1 MLENGF
7 VKLHRNLLKWEWY
20 KDKNTF
26 KLFIHLLMTANY
38 YDEKWK
44 GIMVKRGSRVTGYHE
59 LAAETGLSFQEVRTA
74 INHLIL
80 TNEITKQSNSQGT
93 IITINN
99 YDKYQDIVN
108 TATNNQQ
115 TANKQLTND
124 QQLIK
129 KAKKAKNEKEGP
141 PVPADA
147 PDGAAHE
154 MTREERLEKIK
165 RLRR

>member
-20 KDKNTF
+20 KDSNTF
-26 KLFIHLLMTANY
+26 KLFIHLLLTANY

-44 GIMVKRGSRVTGYHE
+44 GIIVKRGSRVTGYHE
-59 LAAETGLSFQEVRTA
+59 LAVETGISFQSVRTA
-74 INHLIL
+74 INHLIS
-80 TNEITKQSNSQGT
+80 TNEITKQSSPQGT

-99 YDKYQDIVN
+99 YDKYQDITN

-115 TANKQLTND
+115 TTNKQLTND

-141 PVPADA
+141 PVPAKPPGVTMTDEEWI
-147 PDGAAHE
+147 AHVAKL
-154 MTREERLEKIK
+154 RE
-165 RLRR
+165 